1 MSKRAESAALKA
13 YPERLEWSVYGPIP
27 FDGNYT
33 SREKYLEGYEQA
45 EKDLG
50 WHSVEESLPP
60 VDEEVIVLTDEINE
74 TLLPDASFVCVAH
87 IVDPDLT
94 VDVDGISYRPVSYNG
109 WNVPG
114 VKFWMPMPKLVKVL
128 IETFGYSQKEA
139 EIFTKGLEDI
149 GK

>member
-1 MSKRAESAALKA
+1 MKQEDL
-13 YPERLEWSVYGPIP
+13 I
-27 FDGNYT
+27 D
-33 SREKYLEGYEQA
+33 KYVEAHADCRWLDAGELRDLLNSFANELLA

-114 VKFWMPMPKLVKVL
+114 VKFWMPMPKLEEEK
-128 IETFGYSQKEA
+128 
-139 EIFTKGLEDI
+139 
-149 GK
+149 